1 MVRISDLNLV
11 KILMKDSRTSYTK
24 IARDLGV
31 SEAAIRKRVKALE
44 RKGIIRRFTID
55 VNPKAL
61 GYDLD
66 VLIGID
72 TTPEKYVKILEVLKN
87 MDEVI
92 DLYTS
97 AGDHMILLRAWFRNT
112 DELNKF
118 INGLENMEGVTRVC
132 PAILLEKLK

>member
-1 MVRISDLNLV
+1 MVRISDLNLI
-11 KILMKDSRTSYTK
+11 KILMNDSRLSYTK
-24 IARDLGV
+24 IARVLGV
-31 SEAAIRKRVKALE
+31 TEAAIRKRVKALE
-44 RKGIIRRFTID
+44 EKGVIKRFTID

-66 VLIGID
+66 VLIGVD
-72 TTPEKYVKILEVLKN
+72 TTPERYVKILEILKK

-92 DLYTS
+92 GLYTS
-97 AGDHMILLRAWFRNT
+97 AGDHMILLRAWFKNT

-118 INGLENMEGVTRVC
+118 IHELESMEGVTRVC